1 MTFLPM
7 VITMLMQ
14 AATPTALPVA
24 VPEPDADSMTMAEV
38 KAFNKTVAEDHP
50 HRITCRT
57 IRVTGSLVKRG
68 RACRTVAQWQSLDGD
83 NNAQARA
90 IVEHSATRMGGQ

>member
-1 MTFLPM
+1 MALFPI

-14 AATPTALPVA
+14 AGTLSTAPTTVA
-24 VPEPDADSMTMAEV
+24 EPDAASMNMAQI

-57 IRVTGSLVKRG
+57 IKLTGSLVKRG

-83 NNAQARA
+83 GNDQARA